1 MACGQLLPSPSIRL
15 SKVIIDLSF
24 LFLHNHFHEGRRG
37 TFFSVPLFVVSSLI
51 DGTIGDRRILNS
63 SSATLEIAIA
73 ASAHS

>member
-1 MACGQLLPSPSIRL
+1 MICGQLLSSPSIRL

-37 TFFSVPLFVVSSLI
+37 IFFSVPLFVVSSLI
-51 DGTIGDRRILNS
+51 DGTIGDRRSLDS
-63 SSATLEIAIA
+63 SSSILEIAIA